1 MTLPY
6 SPCRTSG
13 APDLDAGV
21 DAEPERTPG
30 GEPTFNPGAG
40 RPALRRRRLL
50 MLLSSLLSAPGLLPA
65 GNALAQSTPART
77 APARADAWVSA
88 VQMPGWIERAG
99 VREPLS
105 PGAVL
110 RAGDVVVTGAGGR
123 ALVRLAEGSTV
134 KLGESGRLAFSDLR
148 VSRGATTVLAGLF
161 DIAQGAFRFTT
172 AAVQRRSSAR
182 DLQIRISTVTAGV
195 RGTDLWGRGT
205 AEREIVCLIE
215 GSITVTRGS
224 EAPIQMSEP
233 LSFFIA
239 PVGAPAL
246 PVAAVDPK
254 QLAQWASETEPV
266 AGAGAAVEGGRWRVS
281 VLRSADQGE
290 ALKSYDA
297 LRNAGFD
304 ARIRT
309 TRGTD
314 AAPGA
319 GYDVGIGSLSSQAEA
334 RGLAARLAGQAGVT
348 GEPLVGR

>member
-1 MTLPY
+1 MNLPY
-6 SPCRTSG
+6 RPCRASG
-13 APDLDAGV
+13 A
-21 DAEPERTPG
+21 
-30 GEPTFNPGAG
+30 EPTRDPGPG
-40 RPALRRRRLL
+40 RPARWRRRLL
-50 MLLSSLLSAPGLLPA
+50 LLWPALLTTTGLLPA
-65 GNALAQSTPART
+65 AGALAQPAPARA

-123 ALVRLAEGSTV
+123 ALVRLAEGSSV

-148 VSRGATTVLAGLF
+148 VSRGATTLLSGLF
-161 DIAQGAFRFTT
+161 EVAQGAFRFTT
-172 AAVQRRSSAR
+172 AAVQRRGSER

-215 GSITVTRGS
+215 GRITVTRGN

-246 PVAAVDPK
+246 PVAPVDPQ
-254 QLAQWASETEPV
+254 QLAEWARETEPV
-266 AGAGAAVEGGRWRVS
+266 AGAGAAVQGGRWRVS
-281 VLRSADQGE
+281 VLRSADQDE

-297 LRNAGFD
+297 LRDAGFD

-309 TRGTD
+309 TRGAEAT
-314 AAPGA
+314 AAA
-319 GYDVGIGSLSSQAEA
+319 GYDVGIGNLSSQAEA
-334 RGLAARLAGQAGVT
+334 RGLAARLAGRPGVAGQPV
-348 GEPLVGR
+348 VGR